1 MPFKKYLAGI
11 GAALKQGNATE
22 HTYRPALK
30 TLLESLAPNL
40 LATNEPKRIQCG
52 APDYIVTRGVV
63 PLGYVEAKDVGL
75 NLDDVENS
83 EQLKRYRASLR
94 NLILTDYLEFR
105 LYRNGELT
113 LTARL
118 AKWQKNGVL
127 KAEPDGAE
135 QLHKLLIWF
144 IEGEVSS
151 VASPKELAQRMAMLA
166 RMIHDV
172 IKLALAQS
180 DEHDELAGQYAA
192 FKQVLINDLLPEQ
205 FADMYAQTICYGLFA
220 ARCNHIGSGFTRQ
233 NAGADLPKTNPFLR
247 KLFNNI
253 AGADLDERIT
263 WVVDDLAELLAR
275 ADMESVLRDFG
286 HATRQHDP
294 VVHFYETFL
303 GAYDPKLKA
312 TRGVYYT
319 PEPVV
324 DYIVRSVDAI
334 LKRDFGLADGLADA
348 SRVTLKR
355 PKQQGKGEEPYQT
368 HRVQIL
374 DPACGTGTFLHA
386 VVACIREHFAGSP
399 GLWPS
404 YVAEHLLP
412 RIYGFELLM
421 APYAVAHM
429 KLGLQLKE
437 SGYDFSSAERLRV
450 FLTNTLEEAH
460 ELSGLPLFA
469 NYIAQE
475 AASAGEVKRDVPIMV
490 VLGNPP
496 YSGHSANKGEWIA
509 NLLRGL
515 DTGNKQITGNYFAVD
530 GAPLGE
536 RNPKWLNDD
545 YVKFIRF
552 AQWRIE
558 QTGYGVL
565 AFITN
570 HGYLDNPT
578 FRGMRQS
585 LLQTFDELY
594 LYDLHGNSKKKE
606 KATDGG
612 KDENV
617 FDIQQGVAIGI
628 FVKRKATVRPE
639 LSTKAVRPDLVEGH
653 TVHGSTSS
661 PRTVCTVHHA
671 DLYGTRASKYAT
683 LAEQDITTTPWQTL
697 QPQSPAYLFAQQD
710 ADLLAEYEQG
720 WKITSIFGSGD
731 EKNDGGKLY
740 GLGICSHNDEL
751 FVGWTKE
758 DVMSRVSILADNS
771 TSDADVREKLPVIE
785 GPYWD
790 THREREKV
798 KKSDWASNILP
809 LLYRPF
815 DWRTIYYE
823 PSLMEIGRGG
833 ASKWVMKNMRS
844 SNLGLLLSRG
854 YEVHSFEH
862 VLVCDTVT
870 VHHSATRKEGNY
882 VFPLWLY
889 PREKQDLFD
898 EIPPNPP
905 LTKGGAQRAGDL
917 RRANFSP
924 EFLAALKQKISDL
937 PLTPEDVFA
946 YLYAVLY
953 APGYRT
959 RYAEFLKRDFPRI
972 PLTSDCALF
981 KRLVALGQQL
991 VELHLMRRHAPA
1003 VCRYP
1008 VAGSNRMDKVAFREG
1023 RVYINAEQYFDG
1035 VPQAVWDYHI
1045 GGYQVAAK
1053 WLKDRKGRLLSFD
1066 DLQHYQRVIA
1076 ALAETIRLQAQIDAA
1091 IPAWPMQ

>member
-1 MPFKKYLAGI
+1 MPFKKYLADI

-22 HTYRPALK
+22 HTHRPALK

-192 FKQVLINDLLPEQ
+192 FKQVLINDLSPEQ

-263 WVVDDLAELLAR
+263 WAVDDLAELLAR

-334 LKRDFGLADGLADA
+334 LRRDFALPDGLADA

-412 RIYGFELLM
+412 RIYGFELLI

-496 YSGHSANKGEWIA
+496 YSGISANKGPWIEH
-509 NLLRGL
+509 LLDEYKKEPDGSPLKERKHRL
-515 DTGNKQITGNYFAVD
+515 D
-530 GAPLGE
+530 
-536 RNPKWLNDD
+536 DD

-565 AFITN
+565 AFVTN
-570 HGYLDNPT
+570 HGFLDNIT
-578 FRGMRQS
+578 YRGMRAS
-585 LLQTFDELY
+585 LLRTFDDIYTL
-594 LYDLHGNSKKKE
+594 DLLGNAKKKN
-606 KATDGG
+606 KTDSGEA
-612 KDENV
+612 DQNV
-617 FDIQQGVAIGI
+617 FDIMQGVAISL
-628 FVKRKATVRPE
+628 FVKRPNHAE
-639 LSTKAVRPDLVEGH
+639 LKSIEKRLIRHQQLKGD
-653 TVHGSTSS
+653 
-661 PRTVCTVHHA
+661 RK
-671 DLYGTRASKYAT
+671 SKYDW
-683 LAEQDITTTPWQTL
+683 LAEHDVFSTAWENIPMLSPHYFFVPQDTTL
-697 QPQSPAYLFAQQD
+697 I
-710 ADLLAEYEQG
+710 AEYEAA
-720 WKITSIFGSGD
+720 WDICSIFPVNS
-731 EKNDGGKLY
+731 N
-740 GLGICSHNDEL
+740 GIQTSRDHIAYAWTHDEL
-751 FVGWTKE
+751 V
-758 DVMSRVSILADNS
+758 SRIEEFAS
-771 TSDADVREKLPVIE
+771 TIISDDALREK
-785 GPYWD
+785 YWGSRNSGTYQAGD
-790 THREREKV
+790 TREW
-798 KKSDWASNILP
+798 S
-809 LLYRPF
+809 
-815 DWRTIYYE
+815 
-823 PSLMEIGRGG
+823 
-833 ASKWVMKNMRS
+833 
-844 SNLGLLLSRG
+844 LLSSQ
-854 YEVHSFEH
+854 E
-862 VLVCDTVT
+862 
-870 VHHSATRKEGNY
+870 
-882 VFPLWLY
+882 LWL
-889 PREKQDLFD
+889 
-898 EIPPNPP
+898 
-905 LTKGGAQRAGDL
+905 
-917 RRANFSP
+917 
-924 EFLAALKQKISDL
+924 QK
-937 PLTPEDVFA
+937 
-946 YLYAVLY
+946 
-953 APGYRT
+953 R
-959 RYAEFLKRDFPRI
+959 
-972 PLTSDCALF
+972 C
-981 KRLVALGQQL
+981 
-991 VELHLMRRHAPA
+991 
-1003 VCRYP
+1003 
-1008 VAGSNRMDKVAFREG
+1008 
-1023 RVYINAEQYFDG
+1023 
-1035 VPQAVWDYHI
+1035 
-1045 GGYQVAAK
+1045 
-1053 WLKDRKGRLLSFD
+1053 
-1066 DLQHYQRVIA
+1066 
-1076 ALAETIRLQAQIDAA
+1076 
-1091 IPAWPMQ
+1091 

>member
-1 MPFKKYLAGI
+1 MPFKKYLADI

-22 HTYRPALK
+22 HTHRPALK

-63 PLGYVEAKDVGL
+63 PLGYVEAKDFGLNL
-75 NLDDVENS
+75 NLDDVEDS

-135 QLHKLLIWF
+135 QLHKLLMFF
-144 IEGEVSS
+144 IEGEISS

-192 FKQVLINDLLPEQ
+192 FKQVLINDLSPEQ

-220 ARCNHIGSGFTRQ
+220 ARCNHTGGGFTRQ

-263 WVVDDLAELLAR
+263 WAVDDLAELLAR

-334 LKRDFGLADGLADA
+334 LRRDFALPDGLADA

-606 KATDGG
+606 RAADGG

-628 FVKRKATVRPE
+628 FVKRKASVIPCHPRE
-639 LSTKAVRPDLVEGH
+639 DGGKAGIQSSIKTLDSRLRGSDENGA
-653 TVHGSTSS
+653 HGK
-661 PRTVCTVHHA
+661 VFHA
-671 DLYGTRASKYAT
+671 NLYGTRASKYAT
-683 LAEQDITTTPWQTL
+683 LAEQDTTTTPWQTL
-697 QPQSPAYLFAQQD
+697 QPHSPTYLFAQQD
-710 ADLLAEYEQG
+710 AVLLAEYERS
-720 WKITSIFGSGD
+720 WKIT
-731 EKNDGGKLY
+731 EAMPLNV
-740 GLGICSHNDEL
+740 LGFQTHRDRFAIDFDRS
-751 FVGWTKE
+751 
-758 DVMSRVSILADNS
+758 
-771 TSDADVREKLPVIE
+771 VIE
-785 GPYWD
+785 QRMSEMRD
-790 THREREKV
+790 EQISDSQISEKHALSNS
-798 KKSDWASNILP
+798 SDWQIASARKRIQNNANWQSLITQCA
-809 LLYRPF
+809 YRPF
-815 DWRTIYYE
+815 DQRWCYFDEAAMDRPRRE
-823 PSLMEIGRGG
+823 L
-833 ASKWVMKNMRS
+833 KD
-844 SNLGLLLSRG
+844 
-854 YEVHSFEH
+854 H
-862 VLVCDTVT
+862 VLNAENLCLNL
-870 VHHSATRKEGNY
+870 TRNTKEFEWRNALVSSSPAPAVYVEIKEGSS

-889 PREKQDLFD
+889 PREKQDLLD
-898 EIPPNPP
+898 DAPQEKRPNF
-905 LTKGGAQRAGDL
+905 A
-917 RRANFSP
+917 P
-924 EFLAALKQKISDL
+924 EFLAELKEKIGDL

-953 APGYRT
+953 APGYRA

-972 PLTSDCALF
+972 PLTSNRALF
-981 KRLVALGQQL
+981 KRLVELGQQL
-991 VELHLMRRHAPA
+991 IELHLMRRHAAA

-1008 VAGSNRMDKVAFREG
+1008 VAGSNRMDKVEFREG